1 MKAYGN
7 QSNYTELLV
16 NREYQNSIIDRLL
29 QTKGQLTI
37 AKNLRK
43 KTETIATKLNQ
54 ELNIL

>member
-1 MKAYGN
+1 MKVYGN

-37 AKNLRK
+37 AKNLRQ

-54 ELNIL
+54 ELNRP